1 MLMVM
6 RNTLVLDDELVRRAK
21 KLAAEQN
28 TTLGEIVNRS
38 LRQTLLVK
46 SPEPAPF
53 EMVTFGATTSI
64 VHHEPADFSAI
75 LEEEEVERARSRSV
89 RKPSGARKARRR

>member
-1 MLMVM
+1 M

-28 TTLGEIVNRS
+28 TTLGEIVNRA
-38 LRQTLLVK
+38 LRQTLRVQ

-53 EMVTFGATTSI
+53 EMVTFGAVARPT
-64 VHHEPADFSAI
+64 VHHEPADFSAL
-75 LEEEEVERARSRSV
+75 LEEEAGASVRARTSR
-89 RKPSGARKARRR
+89 RLAAPRKAKPR